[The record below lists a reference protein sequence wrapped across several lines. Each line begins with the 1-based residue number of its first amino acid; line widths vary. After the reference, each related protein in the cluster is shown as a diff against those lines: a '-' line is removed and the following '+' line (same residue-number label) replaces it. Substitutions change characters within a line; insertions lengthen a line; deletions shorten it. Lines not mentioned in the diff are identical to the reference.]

1 MSESARKIIKYFCDR
16 FLDIDYYPTSIKA
29 ILDLDL
35 GKLKGL
41 EKEDVLKF
49 EKINIKTFKDVV
61 KHDLEELEKLGE
73 KVSLDKKVLKN
84 VPVAA
89 YLITNA
95 WNKRKVYIKKP
106 KMKVVIAGLDYA
118 GKTSLINRLINDY
131 NYEDMINLEPTV
143 GANIEEYQSEK
154 VDLILWDLGGQRDHL
169 NEYLS
174 SPEQFFVQVDVLI
187 YVFDS
192 QDDLRY
198 LEAIKYLNDII
209 NILTFLNENPYIL
222 ILLNKADSDI
232 MNDPDYQIK
241 IEYLTD
247 KITEIFKN
255 SEKSWTFEIIP
266 TSIYNFYSKEPEI
279 ARSIKNIFSYKEKD
293 EVKLLPEIDEKIRRI
308 LDINLKLMDKVVSEL
323 AEIKRILFRLNPLD
337 FSVEGFSIPFEK
349 VPIDY
354 ITIEDQNLAKTK
366 KKKSKEKL
374 KELSRAKFLKK
385 KAGPP
390 KQRPSFLSIEKE
402 EKEKQKAGKITEET
416 LKETLSSL
424 KRVQGEQEFPKT
436 PPMAP
441 KLLNTSIGSLK
452 PPPPPKIEENIS
464 SAPDNNRATVIS
476 ELKELFI
483 KRGLVSK

>member
-1 MSESARKIIKYFCDR
+1 M
-16 FLDIDYYPTSIKA
+16 
-29 ILDLDL
+29 
-35 GKLKGL
+35 
-41 EKEDVLKF
+41 
-49 EKINIKTFKDVV
+49 
-61 KHDLEELEKLGE
+61 
-73 KVSLDKKVLKN
+73 
-84 VPVAA
+84 
-89 YLITNA
+89 
-95 WNKRKVYIKKP
+95 KKP

-174 SPEQFFVQVDVLI
+174 FPEQFFVQVDVLI

-424 KRVQGEQEFPKT
+424 KRV
-436 PPMAP
+436 
-441 KLLNTSIGSLK
+441 
-452 PPPPPKIEENIS
+452 
-464 SAPDNNRATVIS
+464 
-476 ELKELFI
+476 
-483 KRGLVSK
+483 

>member
-84 VPVAA
+84 VLVAA

-241 IEYLTD
+241 NDPESSARGKD
-247 KITEIFKN
+247 KQL
-255 SEKSWTFEIIP
+255 EKAVEVLL
-266 TSIYNFYSKEPEI
+266 
-279 ARSIKNIFSYKEKD
+279 KEK
-293 EVKLLPEIDEKIRRI
+293 
-308 LDINLKLMDKVVSEL
+308 
-323 AEIKRILFRLNPLD
+323 
-337 FSVEGFSIPFEK
+337 
-349 VPIDY
+349 
-354 ITIEDQNLAKTK
+354 
-366 KKKSKEKL
+366 
-374 KELSRAKFLKK
+374 
-385 KAGPP
+385 
-390 KQRPSFLSIEKE
+390 
-402 EKEKQKAGKITEET
+402 
-416 LKETLSSL
+416 
-424 KRVQGEQEFPKT
+424 
-436 PPMAP
+436 
-441 KLLNTSIGSLK
+441 
-452 PPPPPKIEENIS
+452 
-464 SAPDNNRATVIS
+464 
-476 ELKELFI
+476 
-483 KRGLVSK
+483 